1 MRHVERVT
9 QSALDRMPLWRRRS
23 LTSGEI
29 DLGRIVFQEEIPW
42 SEVGVLQ
49 GPSFLPFGAMVP
61 LGCTIVFARWR
72 AREDFAAAPIN
83 EQAWFVHE
91 LAHVWQAARGTMLAG
106 AKLRALG
113 KRAYR
118 YKALPHAKFLQ
129 FNIER
134 QAEIARHLFL
144 ARLGKP
150 EPNAPPRD
158 WLEAV
163 WESRWG
169 GWAID

>member
-1 MRHVERVT
+1 MNEAKPTV
-9 QSALDRMPLWRRRS
+9 MPLWRHRR
-23 LTSGEI
+23 LTSAEI
-29 DLGRIVFQEEIPW
+29 DLGRIVFQDEIPW
-42 SEVGVLQ
+42 SQVGVLQ
-49 GPSFLPFGAMVP
+49 GLSFLPFGAMVP
-61 LGCTIVFARWR
+61 FGRTIVFARWR
-72 AREDFAAAPIN
+72 AREDFAAAPVG

-91 LAHVWQAARGTMLAG
+91 LAHVWQAARGIVLAG

-113 KRAYR
+113 KRAYS
-118 YKALPHAKFLQ
+118 YKALPEAKFTQ

-144 ARLGKP
+144 ARVGKP
-150 EPNAPPRD
+150 DADAPSRD
-158 WLEAV
+158 WLESI